1 MNNAADEQ
9 ERELLEAL
17 TAWQAQ
23 QDKHNLIDSG
33 VLRPAMHRQGLR
45 QYLHEVWRYRDF
57 IFRYASGRAVLDTDE
72 MYLGKIWNILD
83 PLLRISMYAVIFG
96 LLLRT
101 SRGIENFLGFLI
113 IGVMFFSMLSKG
125 LGAGSGL
132 LERSKALIRTFTFPK
147 ASLVFTEGLRNAL
160 SSVIPGLVAIVAAL
174 YFQGFS
180 GITPAIASVVPL
192 FILIHVFA
200 TGLMFIVARITTFV
214 PDTKKVVFY
223 VNRAWFYISGIFY
236 SVERYVSVPR
246 MEAIMTAN
254 PGYRFLSAVR
264 NVTLYSQPLQVS
276 EWIALVAWSG
286 GVFIGG
292 FIFFWL
298 AEDRYA
304 QVK

>member
-17 TAWQAQ
+17 VEWHTQHVEQ
-23 QDKHNLIDSG
+23 NLINTRE
-33 VLRPAMHRQGLR
+33 LRPAMYRQNLR
-45 QYLHEVWRYRDF
+45 GYLHEVWRYRDF
-57 IFRYASGRAVLDTDE
+57 TFRYASGRAVLDTDE
-72 MYLGKIWNILD
+72 MFLGKIWNILD

-96 LLLRT
+96 ILLKT

-125 LGAGSGL
+125 MGAGSGL

-160 SSVIPGLVAIVAAL
+160 SSIIPGLVAIIAAL
-174 YFQGFS
+174 YFQSFG
-180 GITPAIASVVPL
+180 GVTPAIISVIPL
-192 FILIHVFA
+192 FVLIHIFA
-200 TGLMFIVARITTFV
+200 TGLMFIVARVTTFV
-214 PDTKKVVFY
+214 PDTKKIVFY
-223 VNRAWFYISGIFY
+223 INRAWFYISGIFY

-254 PGYRFLSAVR
+254 PGYRFLTAVR
-264 NVTLYSQPLQVS
+264 NVTLYGQPLEVS

-292 FIFFWL
+292 FVFFWL